1 MVLKTKIE
9 LRQVFDRVI
18 LADSN
23 DTYTITITPTFAELY
38 IHKERTLGKN

>member
-1 MVLKTKIE
+1 MLKTKIE

-23 DTYTITITPTFAELY
+23 DTYAVTITVTLAELSVR
-38 IHKERTLGKN
+38 KERTLRKY

>member
-18 LADSN
+18 LADSS
-23 DTYTITITPTFAELY
+23 DTYTFAIDCTFTEL
-38 IHKERTLGKN
+38 